1 MYLAL
6 KRNYVPCRSKR
17 KEDIKDHNDQKDQRT
32 KKNCSTSD
40 EWAKIADK

>member
-17 KEDIKDHNDQKDQRT
+17 KEDIKDHNDQKDQRA
-32 KKNCSTSD
+32 K
-40 EWAKIADK
+40 KIAVHLMSEQK